1 LKEEKSTMRN
11 LKKILALVLALVM
24 SLSLMATAGASSFP
38 DVDAENPYATAIEV
52 LDELKVFQGYKE
64 DGTFRPTETLNR
76 AQAAVLVYRI
86 ATGDVEDKYLD
97 NYTYMQQSK
106 FADLDGYNWAKGYIN
121 YCQNAGIVVGT
132 SATTFDPG
140 AKVTGYQ
147 LLVMLLRTLGYG
159 KAGEFADPKGWE
171 LQTAAIAER
180 EGITKNVTAGDFGA
194 PAPRQMVAEILFR
207 GLLTETVEYSALVPG
222 GYTKSGETL
231 GMREFGLEKV
241 SGVVMA
247 NEWANLEG
255 DSVAKADTTIMKV
268 DEKNITVSKGTELDA
283 VGLTYN
289 AYIANGEG
297 STKRALTL
305 EAGDNTVAFN
315 EGKATSV
322 SDQAKA
328 ESLKITGDTE
338 YFVDYDQGWNE
349 DCTSDY
355 LIRYAIAK
363 VSCTAEE
370 TKYIQSIN
378 GVDGHSVT
386 ERNVNVKW
394 DVSGDGQVN
403 DNDVVSCWVVSIK
416 KNSPINTDDQA
427 IMEKIFDSADR
438 LNDAI
443 TDGSTAED
451 LRRYVFGE
459 VYVGTTSLTDY
470 SDTYSWRGFREE
482 FLNDTKESRKFA
494 GCENGES
501 LRVVDNNGD
510 GTAEYVLK
518 ITYTLDQ
525 AVGIYKEVL
534 EYNGINT
541 KDYDDIYSPDDL
553 VVGDVVIWNVIDGK
567 LSIWKADVLTD
578 SVKTKNF
585 KDNTITTVESDETK
599 GQSGITNA
607 TTLDEIIMNMADKTE
622 YNMYLDRFGFVR
634 AYELAQGSKYA
645 LVTEIYPTNLNNGA
659 YITNTDVTAEV
670 KMGDADVANYRI
682 SNATSRN
689 WSPFISDSVWTSSTM
704 FHASLYNYLQ
714 PAIAHLGIE
723 DQYEGATANKSYPVT
738 AWARNV
744 WAMVPQASTA
754 NYGVFDYGKIDNTYY
769 GNDVLDAV
777 DHSFSFTNVA
787 AYTMDGDDVILNTA
801 SKLFITKEGEQVYYG
816 PDGRGNDYGNK
827 YTLSSWIEAY
837 RKANPNSGLTD
848 ATLTNYFTDLVNGTN
863 VYGQNAG
870 LTKYYPVY
878 AVDYVQLA
886 KQDVKGGTRHFTIDP
901 SYRDTYHTNSNGY
914 VDATNDTEFYVVM
927 PNGITYKTGYADL
940 PTISAANIRAAYA
953 VATNTSEASDN
964 LDYWVADVIVLEVNG
979 LSYGWDSVSLMYYN
993 PYQTVNSVRYVNSLN
1008 NEWQALQPE
1017 FDGKAKMDVV
1027 PESTNGQNGASVTWG
1042 NHAWT
1047 RDAYGFYELYNT
1059 ELETEGTL
1067 TATDVRKI
1075 VYGEYNDHGIYAGT
1089 VARMNKLI
1097 ASGYID
1103 IDTKGRADWNDA
1115 YNDEYVEHVDIRY
1128 SDYEV
1133 PVYRVYTNDAS
1144 EIRLTQTN
1152 GDVRVGD
1159 EVIYV
1164 YNRALKQVSFI
1175 IDLGIRTKAA
1185 DGFDYTPAVASSNYP
1200 SWLAAEYDL
1209 IVEEQLDDGGTQM
1222 DVNFGMIGDNDLEI
1236 SDVTGNKGDVEF
1248 GKYRYDDTIGF
1259 NDEFL
1264 PDGSRNPAY
1273 HLGYFYYPEG
1283 TSLIRFTITANNAK
1297 QIASI
1302 VFQGGW
1308 EVTKVETLAAN
1319 KLRVT
1324 IFNEN
1329 NTKGL
1334 MSARVNY
1341 IAAGEGE
1348 NVIAT
1353 LDYIQNRIIPV
1364 ANTYVTAYNNLVA
1377 AGEAGAW
1384 GDVVFGDSTFGAQ
1397 FSSYADAVLFMQG
1410 ELESI
1415 NADLTAYEAG
1425 AEIAENAAAETALSA
1440 AILAVEIALG
1450 ENAGQNA
1457 ISELQAAWTA
1467 YQAGKTEATT
1477 EALVA
1482 AIQAYEAAEETMS
1495 DEQITAAAATLTAAK
1510 NAINELDDSF
1520 ITAYDSWTSDKSWTN
1535 VSAANIAI
1543 PEAWEVEAFDTLNPV
1558 TAPATTLAAKVAEV
1572 KTAFAEAQ
1580 KIKNAYDAVVT
1591 AANAYYD
1598 DTSPA
1603 NTTALINA
1611 YDAAIALGMNNTE
1624 AAGNQPYDLLH
1635 TDTNW
1640 DIYVGGMTHG
1650 ARLKGEAAPV
1660 DAKLIDISMD
1670 AHKEAYNGY
1679 EVGEPVESG
1688 ENEVTVTI
1696 TYPKGATAPV
1706 ISTADDVGVWFG
1718 GDNGGKFEVEP
1729 NVNADNERN
1738 FTVDEANTIKIGG
1751 RNGGSDLIVKIDW
1764 VESDVAQYRAN
1775 MWGRS
1780 SICISLYDIGAE
1792 KFLSKE
1798 EVADLGLKNDSFQ
1811 FLVSNQPVSSF
1822 VFLETDTG
1830 NVDSVYGYTG
1840 QVGFAKYGINPLESG
1855 VTSPIATLAFQANT
1869 LNHKVSGSVSFDLVN
1884 NSDLEITWWD
1894 ITVSSTGSTTP
1905 TTPSVG

>member
-1 LKEEKSTMRN
+1 MRN
-11 LKKILALVLALVM
+11 LKKILALVLALIM
-24 SLSLMATAGASSFP
+24 SLSLMATAGAAQFP
-38 DVDAENPYATAIEV
+38 DVDDSNPYKTAIDV
-52 LDELKVFQGYKE
+52 LDELKVFQGFE
-64 DGTFRPTETLNR
+64 DGTFKPTDTLNR

-86 ATGDVEDKYLD
+86 ATGDVDNKYLD

-106 FADLDGYNWAKGYIN
+106 FTDLDGYNWAKGYIN

-132 SATTFDPG
+132 SSTTFDPG

-1308 EVTKVETLAAN
+1308 EVTKVETVAAN

-1329 NTKGL
+1329 NTKSVLSAG
-1334 MSARVNY
+1334 ARVNY

-1353 LDYIQNRIIPV
+1353 LDYIQTRIIPV
-1364 ANTYVTAYNNLVA
+1364 ATNYVTAYNNLVA

-1415 NADLTAYEAG
+1415 NAGLTAYEAG
-1425 AEIAENAAAETALSA
+1425 AEIAENAAAVTALGTASDAIDAVLGNGEEQPDPDEDQNA
-1440 AILAVEIALG
+1440 AAAALVEAVDAYKLAVAAGTSNQLTLLATAIEKFQAFQPFYATSTNADAKAAYDFIVTKMNKAIAAVVTANTDVTKATAAGTANQTDSKLNKIPDAVAALEAVKPFTSILAYATWNDAATGSLADKAAYDALATTIKGYEPVLELAKKLIVDYKAWGIAA
-1450 ENAGQNA
+1450 AGDA
-1457 ISELQAAWTA
+1457 KEAAWTTYA
-1467 YQAGKTEATT
+1467 ATVAQVSALTTT
-1477 EALVA
+1477 EAWITDCVETIIAGESTTPKAAYDAYATAEAARPVPADIKGLEVVADKAAVLDGDTLTVPAATTVNDTWVKANLKASTGSVFFKPGANSGDPAVKVTDGSLDAGVTITIDDTEKTITLVFKGNPDEAANNVTKALNYVEADAAFSVDQVKAGIEEAVKAVKTANAAEGQWDEIVA
-1482 AIQAYEAAEETMS
+1482 AIQ
-1495 DEQITAAAATLTAAK
+1495 TAL
-1510 NAINELDDSF
+1510 
-1520 ITAYDSWTSDKSWTN
+1520 
-1535 VSAANIAI
+1535 VSAAQTTA
-1543 PEAWEVEAFDTLNPV
+1543 ATSWSVTAGVAFDAPLTDRFEPLPANGTQPV
-1558 TAPATTLAAKVAEV
+1558 T
-1572 KTAFAEAQ
+1572 
-1580 KIKNAYDAVVT
+1580 
-1591 AANAYYD
+1591 
-1598 DTSPA
+1598 
-1603 NTTALINA
+1603 
-1611 YDAAIALGMNNTE
+1611 G
-1624 AAGNQPYDLLH
+1624 
-1635 TDTNW
+1635 
-1640 DIYVGGMTHG
+1640 
-1650 ARLKGEAAPV
+1650 
-1660 DAKLIDISMD
+1660 
-1670 AHKEAYNGY
+1670 
-1679 EVGEPVESG
+1679 
-1688 ENEVTVTI
+1688 TVTI
-1696 TYPKGATAPV
+1696 TLTFDGEEAGTIDMGEMTV
-1706 ISTADDVGVWFG
+1706 L
-1718 GDNGGKFEVEP
+1718 
-1729 NVNADNERN
+1729 
-1738 FTVDEANTIKIGG
+1738 FTNKA
-1751 RNGGSDLIVKIDW
+1751 
-1764 VESDVAQYRAN
+1764 
-1775 MWGRS
+1775 
-1780 SICISLYDIGAE
+1780 
-1792 KFLSKE
+1792 
-1798 EVADLGLKNDSFQ
+1798 
-1811 FLVSNQPVSSF
+1811 
-1822 VFLETDTG
+1822 
-1830 NVDSVYGYTG
+1830 
-1840 QVGFAKYGINPLESG
+1840 
-1855 VTSPIATLAFQANT
+1855 
-1869 LNHKVSGSVSFDLVN
+1869 
-1884 NSDLEITWWD
+1884 
-1894 ITVSSTGSTTP
+1894 
-1905 TTPSVG
+1905 

>member
-1 LKEEKSTMRN
+1 MRN

-106 FADLDGYNWAKGYIN
+106 FTDLDGYNWAKGYIN

-132 SATTFDPG
+132 SSTTFDPG

-297 STKRALTL
+297 SVKRALTL
-305 EAGDNTVAFN
+305 EEGDNTVAFN

-363 VSCTAEE
+363 VSCTADE
-370 TKYIQSIN
+370 TKYIQSID

-714 PAIAHLGIE
+714 PAIAHLGIA

-769 GNDVLDAV
+769 GSDVLDAV

-1209 IVEEQLDDGGTQM
+1209 IVEEQLDDGGTQL
-1222 DVNFGMIGDNDLEI
+1222 DVNFGMYGDDDLDI

-1248 GKYRYDDTIGF
+1248 GKYRYTFKGDGVTYEFD
-1259 NDEFL
+1259 DEFMSN
-1264 PDGSRNPAY
+1264 GERNPAY

-1283 TSLIRFTITANNAK
+1283 TSLIRFTVTANNAK

-1364 ANTYVTAYNNLVA
+1364 ATNYVTAYNNLVA

-1410 ELESI
+1410 ELEAI
-1415 NADLTAYEAG
+1415 NADLNAYETG
-1425 AEIAENAAAETALSA
+1425 AEIAENAAAETALSN
-1440 AILAVEIALG
+1440 AIDTIEIALAY
-1450 ENAGQNA
+1450 ENSQDVINK
-1457 ISELQAAWTA
+1457 LQAAWTA
-1467 YQAGKTEATT
+1467 YQAEETEATT

-1482 AIQAYEAAEETMS
+1482 AIQAYEAAKDTMS
-1495 DEQITAAAATLTAAK
+1495 DAQIAAAAATLTAAK
-1510 NAINELDDSF
+1510 AAINELDDSF
-1520 ITAYDSWTSDKSWTN
+1520 ITAYNSWTSDKSWTN
-1535 VSAANIAI
+1535 VSAANTAI
-1543 PEAWEVEAFDTLNPV
+1543 PEAWEVKAFDTLNPV

-1591 AANAYYD
+1591 AAKAYYD
-1598 DTSPA
+1598 DTADA
-1603 NTTALINA
+1603 NKTALINA
-1611 YDAAIALGMNNTE
+1611 YDAAIALGMNTTE
-1624 AAGNQPYDLLH
+1624 SADNQPYDLLSS
-1635 TDTNW
+1635 DANW
-1640 DIYVGGMTHG
+1640 DIYVGGMTNG
-1650 ARLKGEAAPV
+1650 ATLKDNAAVSLPE
-1660 DAKLIDISMD
+1660 LTSITMD
-1670 AHKEAYNGY
+1670 PYKAAFYGM
-1679 EVGEPVESG
+1679 EVGEPSEAVDG
-1688 ENEVTVTI
+1688 VVTVEISMPAGMDPVEITDEDDFGEWFGKTGLQYVGASWSVENTNEITI
-1696 TYPKGATAPV
+1696 T
-1706 ISTADDVGVWFG
+1706 
-1718 GDNGGKFEVEP
+1718 GK
-1729 NVNADNERN
+1729 NTDKTL
-1738 FTVDEANTIKIGG
+1738 TVK
-1751 RNGGSDLIVKIDW
+1751 LDW
-1764 VESDVAQYRAN
+1764 VDSGVTKYRAD
-1775 MWGRS
+1775 MWGVNS
-1780 SICISLYDIGAE
+1780 VCVTLYDIGAG
-1792 KFLSKE
+1792 KWMTTKE
-1798 EVADLGLKNDSFQ
+1798 IEAVVDTNTSFQ
-1811 FLVSNQPVSSF
+1811 FKLNASILDFIITSWEADTSTGTIWEDNVSIAGRGLVKF
-1822 VFLETDTG
+1822 GLE
-1830 NVDSVYGYTG
+1830 DST
-1840 QVGFAKYGINPLESG
+1840 Q
-1855 VTSPIATLAFQANT
+1855 TSPLSGKYIKADCMNGKIAGDAKFGFINNT
-1869 LNHKVSGSVSFDLVN
+1869 DL
-1884 NSDLEITWWD
+1884 DITWWN
-1894 ITVSSTGSTTP
+1894 VSIGNPPANSGN
-1905 TTPSVG
+1905 

>member
-1 LKEEKSTMRN
+1 MRN

-106 FADLDGYNWAKGYIN
+106 FNDLDGYNWAKGYIN

-1308 EVTKVETLAAN
+1308 EVTKVETVAAN

-1329 NTKGL
+1329 NTKSVL
-1334 MSARVNY
+1334 STDARANY

-1425 AEIAENAAAETALSA
+1425 AEVAENAAAEAALGT

-1467 YQAGKTEATT
+1467 YQTEETEATT

-1482 AIQAYEAAEETMS
+1482 AIQAYEAAKDTMS
-1495 DEQITAAAATLTAAK
+1495 GEQITAAAATLTAAK

-1535 VSAANIAI
+1535 VSAANTAI

-1635 TDTNW
+1635 TDAKW
-1640 DIYVGGMTHG
+1640 DTYVGGMTNG
-1650 ARLKGEAAPV
+1650 ARLKGEAAVSLPE
-1660 DAKLIDISMD
+1660 LTSITMD
-1670 AHKEAYNGY
+1670 PYKVAFYGM
-1679 EVGEPVESG
+1679 EVGEPSEAVDG
-1688 ENEVTVTI
+1688 VVTVEISMPAGMDPVEITDANDFGEWFGETGLQYVGASWSVSDTNEITI
-1696 TYPKGATAPV
+1696 TGKNTDKTLTVKLDWVDSGVNKYRAMMWGNTSICLALYNIGTGSWMSRSDIQSLGVDNGTSFGFSMNGRVMEFAYDSFGEQTTAGLWGDSSSATYGFVKYVPDSLGNNADLFTGDNAPKISADSMNKKLAGAT
-1706 ISTADDVGVWFG
+1706 
-1718 GDNGGKFEVEP
+1718 
-1729 NVNADNERN
+1729 
-1738 FTVDEANTIKIGG
+1738 
-1751 RNGGSDLIVKIDW
+1751 
-1764 VESDVAQYRAN
+1764 
-1775 MWGRS
+1775 
-1780 SICISLYDIGAE
+1780 
-1792 KFLSKE
+1792 
-1798 EVADLGLKNDSFQ
+1798 
-1811 FLVSNQPVSSF
+1811 
-1822 VFLETDTG
+1822 
-1830 NVDSVYGYTG
+1830 
-1840 QVGFAKYGINPLESG
+1840 
-1855 VTSPIATLAFQANT
+1855 
-1869 LNHKVSGSVSFDLVN
+1869 VSFELVN
-1884 NSDLEITWWD
+1884 NTDVD
-1894 ITVSSTGSTTP
+1894 ITFWSATIHMG
-1905 TTPSVG
+1905 G

>member
-1 LKEEKSTMRN
+1 MRN

-132 SATTFDPG
+132 SSTTFDPG

-1308 EVTKVETLAAN
+1308 EVTKVETVAAN

-1329 NTKGL
+1329 NTKSVLSAG
-1334 MSARVNY
+1334 ARVNY

-1353 LDYIQNRIIPV
+1353 LDYIQTRIIPV
-1364 ANTYVTAYNNLVA
+1364 ATNYVTAYNNLVA

-1467 YQAGKTEATT
+1467 YQAEETEATT

-1482 AIQAYEAAEETMS
+1482 AIQAYEAAEENMS
-1495 DEQITAAAATLTAAK
+1495 DEQIAAAAATLTAAK
-1510 NAINELDDSF
+1510 AAINELDDSF
-1520 ITAYDSWTSDKSWTN
+1520 ITAYNSWTSDKSWTN
-1535 VSAANIAI
+1535 VSAANTAI

-1558 TAPATTLAAKVAEV
+1558 TAPAKTLAEKVAEV
-1572 KTAFAEAQ
+1572 KAAFAEAQ

-1591 AANAYYD
+1591 AANAYYAAV
-1598 DTSPA
+1598 TSE
-1603 NTTALINA
+1603 TKTALINA

-1624 AAGNQPYDLLH
+1624 SAGNQPYDLLSS
-1635 TDTNW
+1635 DANW
-1640 DIYVGGMTHG
+1640 NTYVGGMSNG
-1650 ARLKGEAAPV
+1650 ATLKGEAAKV
-1660 DAKLIDISMD
+1660 DAKLNAISMD
-1670 AHKEAYNGY
+1670 AYKEAYYGY
-1679 EVGEPVESG
+1679 EVGKPVETG

-1696 TYPKGATAPV
+1696 TMPKGASAPAVTAANGIGEYFGGV
-1706 ISTADDVGVWFG
+1706 GGGEFDYDGSSANVTAD
-1718 GDNGGKFEVEP
+1718 
-1729 NVNADNERN
+1729 
-1738 FTVDEANTIKIGG
+1738 NTITITGK
-1751 RNGGSDLIVKIDW
+1751 NGGSDLTVKIEW
-1764 VESDVAQYRAN
+1764 VESNVAKYRAN

-1780 SICISLYDIGAE
+1780 TICVALYDIGAGE
-1792 KFLSKE
+1792 FLSKSE
-1798 EVADLGLKNDSFQ
+1798 IDALNLANDSFQ
-1811 FLVSNQPVSSF
+1811 FKLGNETVPF
-1822 VFLETDTG
+1822 VVTATEQGEVPEDG
-1830 NVDSVYGYTG
+1830 MVYDWSGTRGY
-1840 QVGFAKYGINPLESG
+1840 VKYGMSALTPDAVN
-1855 VTSPIATLAFQANT
+1855 PIAPLALTADT
-1869 LNHKVSGSVSFDLVN
+1869 LNHKISGSYNFDFVN
-1884 NSDLEITWWD
+1884 NTNLVITWWD
-1894 ITVSSTGSTTP
+1894 VAIEAAS
-1905 TTPSVG
+1905 